1 MMTQGM
7 TTEAMTAAV
16 MKANKTNRQF
26 SSEQDNFLAGI
37 LPARGQYSISKRLPF
52 AARSSSG

>member
-7 TTEAMTAAV
+7 TMEGMTAAV
-16 MKANKTNRQF
+16 MKANKRTLVSFRPGQ
-26 SSEQDNFLAGI
+26 LRAGI
-37 LPARGQYSISKRLPF
+37 LRARGQYSISKRIPF